1 MAKRDDLSKRDRT
14 TVNALKTNAEKVVA
28 EVNDMKY
35 PEARKRKAEVL
46 RPFLKDAKI
55 ICGAINASTGRI
67 CSNPPVDGSNRC
79 SGHGGMSTGAITPE
93 GKEKA
98 LSKLNPL
105 ARLTTGLYSRFA
117 FTTEEQDFYFGM
129 MEHYEQEA
137 NLDMANMLLLDRAL
151 RNFILNQR
159 KEVAAAGEMLD
170 ESDSYNDYDSK
181 FLRYMQALG
190 FDRKFQ
196 VSQNNKQPNTVVNL
210 NQLFDMPEK

>member
-1 MAKRDDLSKRDRT
+1 MAKREDLSKRDRT

-28 EVNDMKY
+28 EVNDMQY
-35 PEARKRKAEVL
+35 TEARKRKAEVL
-46 RPFLKDAKI
+46 RPHLKKVKT
-55 ICGAINASTGRI
+55 ICGAVNKGTGRI
-67 CSNPPVDGSNRC
+67 CSKTPEEGAARC
-79 SGHGGMSTGAITPE
+79 AQHGGLSTGAITLE

-117 FTTEEQDFYFGM
+117 FTQEEQDFYHGM

-137 NLDMANMLLLDRAL
+137 DLDMANMLLLDRAL

-196 VSQNNKQPNTVVNL
+196 VSQTNKAQPQQININS
-210 NQLFDMPEK
+210 LFDFGE